1 MGAAENTQDIQTQQ
15 VAKAIEQVQKKQ
27 NRRKVTR
34 RVLLGAAGAGVC
46 AGAVWAAPKV
56 VEQAGYY
63 TKQELDQALQQGITQ
78 GREELL
84 AELRNL
90 EGIGLDAAIAI
101 AKITKLGVQYI
112 VKPLA
117 DLNSTIQGDIVLFL
131 AQRVGDARAI
141 LGGIPGVPGDVL
153 SALAKLQ
160 QLLLIWHANVSRD
173 FLGQYALEDVTAAEA
188 YLEAL
193 QKKINGTPK

>member
-1 MGAAENTQDIQTQQ
+1 MEAAENTQDIQTQQ
-15 VAKAIEQVQKKQ
+15 MAKAIEQVQKKQ

-46 AGAVWAAPKV
+46 AGAVWAAPQV
-56 VEQAGYY
+56 VERAGYY

-78 GREELL
+78 GRQELL

-101 AKITKLGVQYI
+101 AKITKLAVQYI

-117 DLNSTIQGDIVLFL
+117 DLNSTIQGDVIEVLFN
-131 AQRVGDARAI
+131 AVHEART
-141 LGGIPGVPGDVL
+141 LPGIPTSVQSL
-153 SALAKLQ
+153 LTKLE

-173 FLGQYALEDVTAAEA
+173 LLGQYALTDVTAAEA

-193 QKKINGTPK
+193 QKKINSTPA

>member
-1 MGAAENTQDIQTQQ
+1 MGAAENRQDIQAQQ
-15 VAKAIEQVQKKQ
+15 VANAIEQVQKKQ

-63 TKQELDQALQQGITQ
+63 TKKELDQALQQGITQ

-90 EGIGLDAAIAI
+90 EGIGLDTAIAI
-101 AKITKLGVQYI
+101 AKVTKLAVQYI

-117 DLNSTIQGDIVLFL
+117 DLNSTIQGDII
-131 AQRVGDARAI
+131 VGLYNTVAEART
-141 LGGIPGVPGDVL
+141 LLSGVPGSGGVVKVL
-153 SALAKLQ
+153 TNLEQ
-160 QLLLIWHANVSRD
+160 VLLIWHANVSQD
-173 FLGQYALEDVTAAEA
+173 LLGQYALEDVTAAEA

-193 QKKINGTPK
+193 QKKVNGTPA